1 MVASRDIFGTAL
13 ESLCDSRRLS
23 RGRRRLAQ
31 NLNAAPIYSNI
42 RRARLGGG
50 YRLCLQQRHVPHRP
64 KENPSRTIDGISFTN
79 IRKHGG
85 KSGCVNPSIFVN
97 VDLFEVDG
105 CMCCVCV
112 CVCVCEKTSLS
123 HCLDWFI
130 AAIVRI
136 SPYPFVWPEDRKGQ
150 ETKKNFM
157 NRFFNLLLSMKKRT
171 TNIIIHNNSAAPS
184 FEFP

>member
-112 CVCVCEKTSLS
+112 CVCVCVKKHRFRIVWIDSSRPSWESVPIHSFGQRIEK
-123 HCLDWFI
+123 
-130 AAIVRI
+130 AKR
-136 SPYPFVWPEDRKGQ
+136 RKK
-150 ETKKNFM
+150 T
-157 NRFFNLLLSMKKRT
+157 L
-171 TNIIIHNNSAAPS
+171 
-184 FEFP
+184 